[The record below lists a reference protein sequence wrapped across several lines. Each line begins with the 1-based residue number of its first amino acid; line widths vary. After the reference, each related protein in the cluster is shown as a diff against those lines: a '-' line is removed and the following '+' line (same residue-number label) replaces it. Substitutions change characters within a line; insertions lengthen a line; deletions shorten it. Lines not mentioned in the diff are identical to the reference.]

1 MKDYCAENEKNASDI
16 FGSAFLTVPRFI
28 LDQLFSE
35 NLPVRQGGWLYLLL
49 FAGCFYADGH
59 VRLNDRM
66 VSCRKGEFVGTQAQ
80 LARLSGI
87 NVSTVNR
94 LLRQMADKKL
104 ITMNRIPG
112 GTRIRVNGY
121 VNCTAAPEKPK
132 VEENTLADQLKAAKK
147 QFGGRQMDDDVPT
160 C

>member
-1 MKDYCAENEKNASDI
+1 MKDYCAENEKNASTV

-35 NLPVRQGGWLYLLL
+35 NLPVRQKGWLHLLL

-59 VRLNDRM
+59 VRLNDRV
-66 VSCRKGEFVGTQAQ
+66 VSCRKGEYVGTQVA

-104 ITMNRIPG
+104 IVMNRIPG
-112 GTRIRVNGY
+112 GIRIRVNGY
-121 VNCTAAPEKPK
+121 VNFTTASETMAAKKE
-132 VEENTLADQLKAAKK
+132 TLADQLEAARR
-147 QFGGRQMDDDVPT
+147 QFGGRQMDDGTPT